1 MAPIVDLLT
10 YKYDTMAI
18 KKLCCRDSVT
28 YELEL
33 FYSKLY
39 NVCKL
44 SQIIQKFP
52 GLRTNR
58 LVSWASSN
66 FFWGHKTGREIK

>member
-10 YKYDTMAI
+10 YYDTMAI

-33 FYSKLY
+33 FYSNLY

-52 GLRTNR
+52 GLIAWFPEH
-58 LVSWASSN
+58 LQI
-66 FFWGHKTGREIK
+66 FFEDTKLGEK

>member
-10 YKYDTMAI
+10 YYDTMAI

-33 FYSKLY
+33 FYSNLY

-44 SQIIQKFP
+44 S
-52 GLRTNR
+52 
-58 LVSWASSN
+58 
-66 FFWGHKTGREIK
+66 

>member
-10 YKYDTMAI
+10 YYDTMAI

-33 FYSKLY
+33 FYSNLY